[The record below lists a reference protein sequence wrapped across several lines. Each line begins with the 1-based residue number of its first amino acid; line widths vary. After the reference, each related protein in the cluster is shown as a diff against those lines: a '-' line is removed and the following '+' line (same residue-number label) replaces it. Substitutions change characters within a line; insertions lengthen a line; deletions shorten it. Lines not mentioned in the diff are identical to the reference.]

1 MCVIWCNYLKKN
13 LTDHRTVVDAD
24 KEPLVG
30 LNLVN
35 LRGQKWKDMR
45 ATLSPV
51 FTGSKMRFMFE
62 LVSEIGAQM
71 AKYFKHVSEKDRV
84 VEFKEIFSR
93 FTTDVIASTSFG
105 IQVDSLKD
113 KKNVF
118 YMTAESMLNFKG
130 FITGIR
136 LMIVFMLPKL
146 SKFLGLRM
154 ISEKTTNFFTNIIT
168 ETMNTREAQGIVR
181 PDLIHLLMQLKKGML
196 KLETSNEAAKPEEE
210 SFAAVEES
218 EVGRVVVRRQ
228 WSDNALMAQC
238 LIFFLAGYDTSSSV
252 MSMLA
257 YELATNKDVQEKLL
271 QEIDQ
276 VNETLA
282 GNRLTY
288 DALQKMKYLDM
299 VITEGLRVW
308 PAAELTDRTCVK
320 DYKMQNDQGTEFI
333 IKSGENVW
341 IPIIAYH
348 MDSNSYVNPKNF
360 DPERF
365 SDENKSNINPSMY
378 MPFGIGPRN
387 CIGSRFALMQMKCAF
402 YYLLLNFTLEVC
414 DKTQIPLKL
423 VKGTRTQPE
432 KGIWLELR
440 PRNE

>member
-1 MCVIWCNYLKKN
+1 
-13 LTDHRTVVDAD
+13 
-24 KEPLVG
+24 
-30 LNLVN
+30 
-35 LRGQKWKDMR
+35 MR

-71 AKYFKHVSEKDRV
+71 AEYFKHVSEKDRV

-196 KLETSNEAAKPEEE
+196 KLETSNEAAKQEEE

-282 GNRLTY
+282 RNRLTY

-348 MDSNSYVNPKNF
+348 MDSNCYENPKKF

-365 SDENKSNINPSMY
+365 SDENKSNVNPSMY